1 MIGHCHGVGTEV
13 KGQQEEGGDED
24 KLKTFLLF
32 FFFFFSLATIGNAA
46 FRGQVF
52 NLTLLRKE
60 EAVCCGGAGYRY
72 RRVEGTDGLLPQMK

>member
-1 MIGHCHGVGTEV
+1 MIGHCYGVGTGV

-24 KLKTFLLF
+24 KLKTLMV
-32 FFFFFSLATIGNAA
+32 FFFSLATIGNAA

-72 RRVEGTDGLLPQMK
+72 RRVEGTDGLLLQMK